1 MDIQIRALDT
11 FQHGYHRGR
20 LDAEAGQLYSL
31 PESEAAELVK
41 RNLAVLDDT
50 PAEAAPQTGVTDSDA
65 AEAAAEAAE
74 SVDDLLSGDKADTE
88 PENKMEKPAKNK
100 AAK

>member
-20 LDAEAGQLYSL
+20 LDAETGKLYAL

-65 AEAAAEAAE
+65 EAAAAE
-74 SVDDLLSGDKADTE
+74 SVDDLLGGDKADTE

>member
-20 LDAEAGQLYSL
+20 LDAEVGQLYSL

-50 PAEAAPQTGVTDSDA
+50 LAEAAPQTGVTDS
-65 AEAAAEAAE
+65 AAAEATE
-74 SVDDLLSGDKADTE
+74 SVDDLLGGDKADTE